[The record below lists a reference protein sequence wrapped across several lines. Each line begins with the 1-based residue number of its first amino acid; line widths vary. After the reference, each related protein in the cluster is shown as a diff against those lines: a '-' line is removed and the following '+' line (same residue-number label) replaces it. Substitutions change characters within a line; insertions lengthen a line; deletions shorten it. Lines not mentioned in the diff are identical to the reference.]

1 MMITLLDGR
10 AYTSAELAR
19 AADVSAP
26 TASFHLKKLSRSGLI
41 LGVSQG
47 RHRFYRLAGEEVAQ
61 VIEGLLALHNLPRP
75 HAVPNRCPERLREA
89 RCCYNHIA
97 GRLGVSIYRVLLRNA
112 WIAPGKLGWHTTAD
126 SAPLLDMLPIRVLAA
141 PLSVRLCLDW
151 SEREYHLAGELGNEL
166 LKGMLERRW
175 LLRGDGRSLTL
186 TVTGQRQLSTWGI

>member
-1 MMITLLDGR
+1 MMTLLDGR
-10 AYTSAELAR
+10 AYTAAELAR

-26 TASFHLKKLSRSGLI
+26 TASFHLKKLSQARLI

-61 VIEGLLALHNLPRP
+61 VIEGLLALHNVPRP
-75 HAVPNRCPERLREA
+75 HAVPNRCPERLRKA

-112 WIAPGKLGWHTTAD
+112 WIAPSRHGWHSTAG
-126 SAPLLDMLPIRVLAA
+126 SVPLLDMLPMRGPAS
-141 PLSVRLCLDW
+141 PLSARLCLDW
-151 SEREYHLAGELGNEL
+151 SEREYHLAGELGNQL

-186 TVTGQRQLSTWGI
+186 TAAGQRQLSTWGI